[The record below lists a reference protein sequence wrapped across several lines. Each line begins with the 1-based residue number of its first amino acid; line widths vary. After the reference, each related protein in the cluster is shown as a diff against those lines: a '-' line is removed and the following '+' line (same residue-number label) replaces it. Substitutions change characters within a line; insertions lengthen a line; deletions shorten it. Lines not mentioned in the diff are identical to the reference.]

1 MTLKK
6 KAMIIMHIF
15 KTFND
20 NIVIPS
26 LFLISF
32 TRKKLFFPSSKKC
45 IVIFAILKKN
55 RYKMPKTIPIII
67 EKMIPIGD

>member
-1 MTLKK
+1 MKSIKELYR
-6 KAMIIMHIF
+6 IG
-15 KTFND
+15 
-20 NIVIPS
+20 
-26 LFLISF
+26 
-32 TRKKLFFPSSKKC
+32 KKC